1 MTVTQKNTYVGK
13 SITHESAHLHVSGK
27 ANYVDDIPEIE
38 GTLYAGLGLAEIA
51 HGKIINM
58 DLSAVWQ
65 AEGVVSVLTGTEL
78 LHNNCG
84 PVVADEPIIATD
96 TVSFFGQVIFVVVA
110 KTYQQ
115 AQQAS
120 RLAKVTYEALEPILT
135 IEQAIARQSWILPPV
150 QITAGDANAKLAVAP
165 YRLQGIAQVG
175 GQEHFYLEGQIC
187 YAYPKEEDMLQVLCS
202 TQHPTEMQLL
212 ISEAVG
218 YGMHQV
224 SVEVRRMGGG
234 FGGKESQSAQWA
246 CITAI
251 LSVKLKRPVKL
262 RLDRDTDMIV
272 TGKRHGFAYQ
282 WDVGFDEQGMI
293 LGLYIQLAS
302 NCGSSTDL
310 SGPVNDRAICHVDN
324 GYYLDAV
331 TIDSLRCKTNTVS
344 NTAFRGFGGP
354 QGMFPIE
361 YIMDDIGYALDIDPL
376 IIRQRNFYT
385 AMSEQAGIDFS
396 AENIDEIA
404 PRSKTPYG
412 TYVKDNI
419 LPDLVS
425 KLAEHC
431 DYFTRRETIKSF
443 NEQSPIIKKG
453 LALTPVKFGISFNA
467 TLFNQAGALV
477 HIYTDGT
484 ILVNHGGTEMGQ
496 GLYSKIR
503 QIVADEFSLDLSKIR
518 LSATDTAKVPNTSA
532 TAASS
537 GTDLNGKAAQA
548 ACINIRNRLQ
558 TFAAELANTKPSQVQ
573 FKDGYIYASGQSW
586 QFAEFIKLAYQ
597 ARIQLWDSGFY
608 KTPDIHW
615 NPVLRYGR
623 PFFYFAYG
631 AAASEVAIDTLTG
644 ESKVLRVDIL
654 HDVGNSINP
663 AIDIGQIEGGFIQ
676 GMGWLTSE
684 ELYWVPEGRKQGH
697 LFTHAPSTY
706 KIPTATDMPKIFNVN
721 LYDNQNLE
729 NTIHRSKAV
738 GEPPFMLALS
748 VFSALRDAVSASI
761 TTPILQNGIKVK
773 PFLSAPATPEAI
785 LQAIVNAKQLVNSQT
800 QLSNQSSKVYTNQY
814 DKWMDRQACIMAHT
828 E

>member
-1 MTVTQKNTYVGK
+1 MNEMTVTQKNTYVGK

-27 ANYVDDIPEIE
+27 ANYVDDIPEVE

-761 TTPILQNGIKVK
+761 TTPILQNGIKAK

-800 QLSNQSSKVYTNQY
+800 HLSNQ
-814 DKWMDRQACIMAHT
+814 
-828 E
+828 

>member
-1 MTVTQKNTYVGK
+1 MTVTQKNTYVGR

-96 TVSFFGQVIFVVVA
+96 MVSFFGQVIFVVVA

-115 AQQAS
+115 AQQAR

-496 GLYSKIR
+496 GLYSKIH

-800 QLSNQSSKVYTNQY
+800 HLSNQ
-814 DKWMDRQACIMAHT
+814 
-828 E
+828 

>member
-1 MTVTQKNTYVGK
+1 MNEMTVTQKNTYVGK

-27 ANYVDDIPEIE
+27 ANYVDDIPEVE

-65 AEGVVSVLTGTEL
+65 AEGVVSVLTGAEL

-120 RLAKVTYEALEPILT
+120 RLAKVVYEALEPILT

-165 YRLQGIAQVG
+165 YRLQGMAQVG

-503 QIVADEFSLDLSKIR
+503 QIVAHEFSLDLSKIR

-800 QLSNQSSKVYTNQY
+800 HLSNQ
-814 DKWMDRQACIMAHT
+814 
-828 E
+828 

>member
-27 ANYVDDIPEIE
+27 ANYVDDIPEVE

-65 AEGVVSVLTGTEL
+65 AEGVVSVLTGIEL

-165 YRLQGIAQVG
+165 YRLQGMAQVG

-453 LALTPVKFGISFNA
+453 FALTPVKFGISFNA

-503 QIVADEFSLDLSKIR
+503 QIVAHEFSLDLSKIR

-548 ACINIRNRLQ
+548 ACINIRNRLK
-558 TFAAELANTKPSQVQ
+558 TFAAELANTKPNQVQ

-800 QLSNQSSKVYTNQY
+800 HLSNQ
-814 DKWMDRQACIMAHT
+814 
-828 E
+828 

>member
-1 MTVTQKNTYVGK
+1 MNDMKVTQKNTYVGK

-27 ANYVDDIPEIE
+27 ANYVDDIPEVE

-51 HGKIINM
+51 HGKIVNM

-150 QITAGDANAKLAVAP
+150 QLTAGNANAKLAVAP
-165 YRLQGIAQVG
+165 YRLQGMAQVG

-503 QIVADEFSLDLSKIR
+503 QIVAHEFSLDLSKIR

-748 VFSALRDAVSASI
+748 VFSALREAVSANI

-800 QLSNQSSKVYTNQY
+800 HLSNLSNQ
-814 DKWMDRQACIMAHT
+814 
-828 E
+828 

>member
-27 ANYVDDIPEIE
+27 ANYVDDIPEVE

-65 AEGVVSVLTGTEL
+65 AEGVVTVLTGTEL

-165 YRLQGIAQVG
+165 YRLQGMAQVG

-503 QIVADEFSLDLSKIR
+503 QIVAHEFSLDLSKIR

-800 QLSNQSSKVYTNQY
+800 HLSNLSNQ
-814 DKWMDRQACIMAHT
+814 
-828 E
+828 

>member
-27 ANYVDDIPEIE
+27 ANYVDDIPEVE

-65 AEGVVSVLTGTEL
+65 AEGVVSVLTGIEL

-165 YRLQGIAQVG
+165 YRLQGMAQVG

-548 ACINIRNRLQ
+548 ACINIRNRLK

-748 VFSALRDAVSASI
+748 VFSALRDAVSANI

-800 QLSNQSSKVYTNQY
+800 HLSNQ
-814 DKWMDRQACIMAHT
+814 
-828 E
+828 

>member
-1 MTVTQKNTYVGK
+1 MNDMTVTQKNTYVGK

-27 ANYVDDIPEIE
+27 ANYVDDIPEVE

-150 QITAGDANAKLAVAP
+150 QLTAGDANAKLAVAP
-165 YRLQGIAQVG
+165 YRLQGMAQVG

-800 QLSNQSSKVYTNQY
+800 HLSNQ
-814 DKWMDRQACIMAHT
+814 
-828 E
+828 

>member
-27 ANYVDDIPEIE
+27 ANYVDDIPEVE

-65 AEGVVSVLTGTEL
+65 AEGVVSVLTGAEL

-165 YRLQGIAQVG
+165 YRLQGMAQVG

-503 QIVADEFSLDLSKIR
+503 QIVAHEFSLDLSKIR

-800 QLSNQSSKVYTNQY
+800 HLSNQ
-814 DKWMDRQACIMAHT
+814 
-828 E
+828 

>member
-1 MTVTQKNTYVGK
+1 MNEMTVTQKNTYVGK

-27 ANYVDDIPEIE
+27 ANYVDDIPEVE

-65 AEGVVSVLTGTEL
+65 AEGVVSVLTGIEL

-165 YRLQGIAQVG
+165 YRLQGMAQVG

-503 QIVADEFSLDLSKIR
+503 QIVAHEFSLDLSKIR

-748 VFSALRDAVSASI
+748 VFSALRDAVSANI

-800 QLSNQSSKVYTNQY
+800 HLSNQ
-814 DKWMDRQACIMAHT
+814 
-828 E
+828 

>member
-1 MTVTQKNTYVGK
+1 M
-13 SITHESAHLHVSGK
+13 
-27 ANYVDDIPEIE
+27 
-38 GTLYAGLGLAEIA
+38 
-51 HGKIINM
+51 
-58 DLSAVWQ
+58 
-65 AEGVVSVLTGTEL
+65 
-78 LHNNCG
+78 
-84 PVVADEPIIATD
+84 VADEPIIATD

-354 QGMFPIE
+354 QGM
-361 YIMDDIGYALDIDPL
+361 
-376 IIRQRNFYT
+376 
-385 AMSEQAGIDFS
+385 
-396 AENIDEIA
+396 
-404 PRSKTPYG
+404 
-412 TYVKDNI
+412 
-419 LPDLVS
+419 
-425 KLAEHC
+425 
-431 DYFTRRETIKSF
+431 
-443 NEQSPIIKKG
+443 
-453 LALTPVKFGISFNA
+453 
-467 TLFNQAGALV
+467 
-477 HIYTDGT
+477 
-484 ILVNHGGTEMGQ
+484 
-496 GLYSKIR
+496 
-503 QIVADEFSLDLSKIR
+503 
-518 LSATDTAKVPNTSA
+518 
-532 TAASS
+532 
-537 GTDLNGKAAQA
+537 
-548 ACINIRNRLQ
+548 
-558 TFAAELANTKPSQVQ
+558 
-573 FKDGYIYASGQSW
+573 
-586 QFAEFIKLAYQ
+586 
-597 ARIQLWDSGFY
+597 
-608 KTPDIHW
+608 
-615 NPVLRYGR
+615 
-623 PFFYFAYG
+623 
-631 AAASEVAIDTLTG
+631 
-644 ESKVLRVDIL
+644 
-654 HDVGNSINP
+654 
-663 AIDIGQIEGGFIQ
+663 
-676 GMGWLTSE
+676 
-684 ELYWVPEGRKQGH
+684 
-697 LFTHAPSTY
+697 
-706 KIPTATDMPKIFNVN
+706 
-721 LYDNQNLE
+721 
-729 NTIHRSKAV
+729 
-738 GEPPFMLALS
+738 
-748 VFSALRDAVSASI
+748 
-761 TTPILQNGIKVK
+761 
-773 PFLSAPATPEAI
+773 
-785 LQAIVNAKQLVNSQT
+785 
-800 QLSNQSSKVYTNQY
+800 
-814 DKWMDRQACIMAHT
+814 
-828 E
+828 

>member
-1 MTVTQKNTYVGK
+1 MNEMTVTQKNTYVGK

-27 ANYVDDIPEIE
+27 ANYVDDIPEVE

-165 YRLQGIAQVG
+165 YRLQGMAQVG

-503 QIVADEFSLDLSKIR
+503 QIVAHEFSLDLSKIR

-548 ACINIRNRLQ
+548 ACINIRNRLK
-558 TFAAELANTKPSQVQ
+558 TFAAELANTKPNQVQ

-800 QLSNQSSKVYTNQY
+800 HLSNQ
-814 DKWMDRQACIMAHT
+814 
-828 E
+828 

>member
-1 MTVTQKNTYVGK
+1 MNEMTVTQKNTYVGR

-96 TVSFFGQVIFVVVA
+96 MISFFGQVIFVVVA

-165 YRLQGIAQVG
+165 YRLQGMAQVG

-425 KLAEHC
+425 KLAEYC

-503 QIVADEFSLDLSKIR
+503 QIVAHEFSLDLSKIR

-573 FKDGYIYASGQSW
+573 FKDGYLCKWTI
-586 QFAEFIKLAYQ
+586 LA
-597 ARIQLWDSGFY
+597 I
-608 KTPDIHW
+608 
-615 NPVLRYGR
+615 
-623 PFFYFAYG
+623 
-631 AAASEVAIDTLTG
+631 
-644 ESKVLRVDIL
+644 
-654 HDVGNSINP
+654 
-663 AIDIGQIEGGFIQ
+663 
-676 GMGWLTSE
+676 
-684 ELYWVPEGRKQGH
+684 
-697 LFTHAPSTY
+697 
-706 KIPTATDMPKIFNVN
+706 
-721 LYDNQNLE
+721 
-729 NTIHRSKAV
+729 
-738 GEPPFMLALS
+738 
-748 VFSALRDAVSASI
+748 
-761 TTPILQNGIKVK
+761 
-773 PFLSAPATPEAI
+773 
-785 LQAIVNAKQLVNSQT
+785 
-800 QLSNQSSKVYTNQY
+800 
-814 DKWMDRQACIMAHT
+814 C
-828 E
+828 

>member
-1 MTVTQKNTYVGK
+1 MNEMTVTQKNTYVGK

-27 ANYVDDIPEIE
+27 ANYVDDIPEVE

-165 YRLQGIAQVG
+165 YRLQGMAQVG

-503 QIVADEFSLDLSKIR
+503 QIVAHEFSLDLSKIR

-548 ACINIRNRLQ
+548 ACINIRNRLK
-558 TFAAELANTKPSQVQ
+558 TFAAELANTKPNQVQ

-721 LYDNQNLE
+721 LYGNQNLE

-800 QLSNQSSKVYTNQY
+800 HLSNQ
-814 DKWMDRQACIMAHT
+814 
-828 E
+828 

>member
-1 MTVTQKNTYVGK
+1 MNEMTVTQKNTYVGK

-27 ANYVDDIPEIE
+27 ANYVDDIPEVE

-65 AEGVVSVLTGTEL
+65 AEGVVSVLTGSEL

-150 QITAGDANAKLAVAP
+150 QLTAGDANAKLAVAP
-165 YRLQGIAQVG
+165 YRLQGMAQVG

-396 AENIDEIA
+396 AENVDEIA
-404 PRSKTPYG
+404 PRSRTPYG

-431 DYFTRRETIKSF
+431 DYFTRRETIKTF

-800 QLSNQSSKVYTNQY
+800 HLSNQ
-814 DKWMDRQACIMAHT
+814 
-828 E
+828 

>member
-27 ANYVDDIPEIE
+27 ANYVDDIPEVE

-65 AEGVVSVLTGTEL
+65 AEGVVTVLTGTEL

-165 YRLQGIAQVG
+165 YRLQGMAQVG

-800 QLSNQSSKVYTNQY
+800 HLSNQSSKVYINQY
-814 DKWMDRQACIMAHT
+814 DK
-828 E
+828 

>member
-1 MTVTQKNTYVGK
+1 MNDMTVTQKNTYVGK

-27 ANYVDDIPEIE
+27 ANYVDDIPEVE

-51 HGKIINM
+51 NGKIINM

-65 AEGVVSVLTGTEL
+65 AEGVVTVLTGIEL

-120 RLAKVTYEALEPILT
+120 RLAKVAYEALEPILT

-165 YRLQGIAQVG
+165 YRLQGMAQVG

-503 QIVADEFSLDLSKIR
+503 QIVAHEFSLDLSKIR

-548 ACINIRNRLQ
+548 ACINIRNRLK
-558 TFAAELANTKPSQVQ
+558 TFAAELANTKPNQVQ

-721 LYDNQNLE
+721 LYGNQNLE

-748 VFSALRDAVSASI
+748 VFSALREAVSANI

-800 QLSNQSSKVYTNQY
+800 HLSNLSNQ
-814 DKWMDRQACIMAHT
+814 
-828 E
+828 

>member
-1 MTVTQKNTYVGK
+1 MNEMTVTQKNTYVGK

-165 YRLQGIAQVG
+165 YRLQGMAQVG

-800 QLSNQSSKVYTNQY
+800 HLSNQ
-814 DKWMDRQACIMAHT
+814 
-828 E
+828 

>member
-1 MTVTQKNTYVGK
+1 MNDMTVTQKNTYVGK

-27 ANYVDDIPEIE
+27 ANYVDDIPEVE

-51 HGKIINM
+51 NGKIINM

-65 AEGVVSVLTGTEL
+65 AEGVVTVLTGTEL

-150 QITAGDANAKLAVAP
+150 QLTAGDANAKLAVAP
-165 YRLQGIAQVG
+165 YRLQGMAQVG

-404 PRSKTPYG
+404 PRSRTPYG

-748 VFSALRDAVSASI
+748 VFSALRDAVSANI

-800 QLSNQSSKVYTNQY
+800 HLSNQ
-814 DKWMDRQACIMAHT
+814 
-828 E
+828 

>member
-1 MTVTQKNTYVGK
+1 MNEMTVTQKNTYVGK

-27 ANYVDDIPEIE
+27 ANYVDDIPEVE

-165 YRLQGIAQVG
+165 YRLQGMAQVG

-748 VFSALRDAVSASI
+748 VFSALREAVSANI

-800 QLSNQSSKVYTNQY
+800 HLSNQ
-814 DKWMDRQACIMAHT
+814 
-828 E
+828 

>member
-1 MTVTQKNTYVGK
+1 MNEMTVTQKNTYVGK

-27 ANYVDDIPEIE
+27 ANYVDDIPEVE

-65 AEGVVSVLTGTEL
+65 AEGVVTVLTGTEL

-150 QITAGDANAKLAVAP
+150 QLTAGDANAKLAVAP
-165 YRLQGIAQVG
+165 YRLQGMAQVG

-331 TIDSLRCKTNTVS
+331 TINSLRCKTNTVS

-503 QIVADEFSLDLSKIR
+503 QIVAHEFSLDLSKIR

-548 ACINIRNRLQ
+548 ACINIRNRLK
-558 TFAAELANTKPSQVQ
+558 TFAAELANTKPNQVQ

-748 VFSALRDAVSASI
+748 VFSALRDAVSANI

-800 QLSNQSSKVYTNQY
+800 HLSNQ
-814 DKWMDRQACIMAHT
+814 
-828 E
+828 

>member
-1 MTVTQKNTYVGK
+1 MNEMTVTQKNTYVGK

-27 ANYVDDIPEIE
+27 ANYVDDIPEVE

-165 YRLQGIAQVG
+165 YRLQGMAQVG

-503 QIVADEFSLDLSKIR
+503 QIVAHEFSLDLSKIR

-721 LYDNQNLE
+721 LYGNQNLE

-800 QLSNQSSKVYTNQY
+800 HLSNQ
-814 DKWMDRQACIMAHT
+814 
-828 E
+828 

>member
-1 MTVTQKNTYVGK
+1 MTVTKKNTYVGK

-27 ANYVDDIPEIE
+27 ANYVDDIPEVE

-65 AEGVVSVLTGTEL
+65 AEGVVTVLTGAEL

-96 TVSFFGQVIFVVVA
+96 MVSFFGQVIFVVVA

-150 QITAGDANAKLAVAP
+150 QLTAGDANAKLAVAP
-165 YRLQGIAQVG
+165 YRLQGMAQVG

-800 QLSNQSSKVYTNQY
+800 HLSNQ
-814 DKWMDRQACIMAHT
+814 
-828 E
+828 

>member
-1 MTVTQKNTYVGK
+1 MNEMTVTQKNTYVGK

-27 ANYVDDIPEIE
+27 ANYVDDIPEVE

-165 YRLQGIAQVG
+165 YRLQGMAQVG

-404 PRSKTPYG
+404 PRSRTPYG

-503 QIVADEFSLDLSKIR
+503 QIVAHEFSLDLSKIR

-548 ACINIRNRLQ
+548 ACINIRNRLK
-558 TFAAELANTKPSQVQ
+558 TFAAELANTKPNQVQ

-748 VFSALRDAVSASI
+748 VFSALREAVSANI

-800 QLSNQSSKVYTNQY
+800 HLSNQ
-814 DKWMDRQACIMAHT
+814 
-828 E
+828 

>member
-1 MTVTQKNTYVGK
+1 MNEMTVTQKNTYVGK

-27 ANYVDDIPEIE
+27 ANYVDDIPEVE

-150 QITAGDANAKLAVAP
+150 QLTAGDANAKLAVAP
-165 YRLQGIAQVG
+165 YRLQGMAQVG

-503 QIVADEFSLDLSKIR
+503 QIVAHEFSLDLSKIR

-586 QFAEFIKLAYQ
+586 QFAEFIKFAYQ

-748 VFSALRDAVSASI
+748 VFSALRDAVSANI

-800 QLSNQSSKVYTNQY
+800 HLSNLSNQ
-814 DKWMDRQACIMAHT
+814 
-828 E
+828 

>member
-1 MTVTQKNTYVGK
+1 MNEMTVTQKNTYVGK

-27 ANYVDDIPEIE
+27 ANYVDDIPEVE

-65 AEGVVSVLTGTEL
+65 AEGVVSVLTGIEL

-165 YRLQGIAQVG
+165 YRLQGMAQVG

-503 QIVADEFSLDLSKIR
+503 QIVAHEFSLDLSKIR

-748 VFSALRDAVSASI
+748 VFSALRDAVSANI

-814 DKWMDRQACIMAHT
+814 DK
-828 E
+828 

>member
-1 MTVTQKNTYVGK
+1 MNDMTVTQKNTYVGK

-27 ANYVDDIPEIE
+27 ANYVDDIPEVE

-65 AEGVVSVLTGTEL
+65 AEGVVSVLTGIEL

-165 YRLQGIAQVG
+165 YRLQGMAQVG

-503 QIVADEFSLDLSKIR
+503 QIVAHEFSLDLSKIR

-548 ACINIRNRLQ
+548 ACINIRNRLK
-558 TFAAELANTKPSQVQ
+558 TFAAELANTKPNQVQ

-721 LYDNQNLE
+721 LYGNQNLE

-800 QLSNQSSKVYTNQY
+800 HLSNQ
-814 DKWMDRQACIMAHT
+814 
-828 E
+828 

>member
-1 MTVTQKNTYVGK
+1 MNDMTVTQKNTYVGK

-27 ANYVDDIPEIE
+27 ANYVDDIPEVE

-51 HGKIINM
+51 NGKIINM

-65 AEGVVSVLTGTEL
+65 AEGVVTVLTGTEL

-150 QITAGDANAKLAVAP
+150 QLTAGDANAKLAVAP
-165 YRLQGIAQVG
+165 YRLQGMAQVG

-453 LALTPVKFGISFNA
+453 FALTPVKFGISFNA

-503 QIVADEFSLDLSKIR
+503 QIVAHEFSLDLSKIR

-800 QLSNQSSKVYTNQY
+800 HLSNQ
-814 DKWMDRQACIMAHT
+814 
-828 E
+828 

>member
-1 MTVTQKNTYVGK
+1 MNEMTVTQKNTYVGK

-27 ANYVDDIPEIE
+27 ANYVDDIPEVE

-51 HGKIINM
+51 NGKIINM

-65 AEGVVSVLTGTEL
+65 AEGVVSVLTGIEL

-165 YRLQGIAQVG
+165 YRLQGMAQVG

-503 QIVADEFSLDLSKIR
+503 QIVAHEFSLDLSKIR

-548 ACINIRNRLQ
+548 ACINIRNRLK

-800 QLSNQSSKVYTNQY
+800 HLSNQ
-814 DKWMDRQACIMAHT
+814 
-828 E
+828 

>member
-1 MTVTQKNTYVGK
+1 MNEMTVTQKNTYVGK

-27 ANYVDDIPEIE
+27 ANYVDDIPEVE

-51 HGKIINM
+51 NGKIINM

-65 AEGVVSVLTGTEL
+65 AEGVVTVLTGTEL

-150 QITAGDANAKLAVAP
+150 QLTAGDANAKLAVAP
-165 YRLQGIAQVG
+165 YRLQGMAQVG

-404 PRSKTPYG
+404 PRSRTPYG

-748 VFSALRDAVSASI
+748 VFSALRDAVSANI

-800 QLSNQSSKVYTNQY
+800 HLSNQ
-814 DKWMDRQACIMAHT
+814 
-828 E
+828 

>member
-27 ANYVDDIPEIE
+27 ANYVDDIPEVE

-65 AEGVVSVLTGTEL
+65 AEGVVSVLTGIEL

-165 YRLQGIAQVG
+165 YRLQGMAQVG

-503 QIVADEFSLDLSKIR
+503 QIVAHEFSLDLSKIR

-548 ACINIRNRLQ
+548 ACINIRNRLK
-558 TFAAELANTKPSQVQ
+558 TFAAELANTKPNQVQ

-748 VFSALRDAVSASI
+748 VFSALRDAVSTSI

-800 QLSNQSSKVYTNQY
+800 HLSNQ
-814 DKWMDRQACIMAHT
+814 
-828 E
+828 

>member
-1 MTVTQKNTYVGK
+1 MNDMTVTQKNTYVGK

-27 ANYVDDIPEIE
+27 ANYVDDIPEVE

-65 AEGVVSVLTGTEL
+65 AEGVVTVLTGAEL

-503 QIVADEFSLDLSKIR
+503 QIVAHEFSLDLSKIR

-800 QLSNQSSKVYTNQY
+800 HLSNQ
-814 DKWMDRQACIMAHT
+814 
-828 E
+828 

>member
-1 MTVTQKNTYVGK
+1 MNDMTVTQKNTYVGK

-27 ANYVDDIPEIE
+27 ANYVDDIPEVE

-65 AEGVVSVLTGTEL
+65 AEGVVSVLTGAEL

-120 RLAKVTYEALEPILT
+120 RLAKVAYEALEPILT

-150 QITAGDANAKLAVAP
+150 QLTAGDANAKLAVAP
-165 YRLQGIAQVG
+165 YRLQGMAQVG

-404 PRSKTPYG
+404 PRSRTPYG

-800 QLSNQSSKVYTNQY
+800 HLSNQ
-814 DKWMDRQACIMAHT
+814 
-828 E
+828 

>member
-27 ANYVDDIPEIE
+27 ANYVDDIPEVE

-65 AEGVVSVLTGTEL
+65 AEGVVSVLTGIEL

-165 YRLQGIAQVG
+165 YRLQGMAQVG

-503 QIVADEFSLDLSKIR
+503 QIVAHEFSLDLSKIR

-748 VFSALRDAVSASI
+748 VFSALRDAVSANI

-800 QLSNQSSKVYTNQY
+800 HLSNQ
-814 DKWMDRQACIMAHT
+814 
-828 E
+828 

>member
-1 MTVTQKNTYVGK
+1 MNEMTVTQKNTYVGK

-27 ANYVDDIPEIE
+27 ANYVDDIPEVE

-65 AEGVVSVLTGTEL
+65 AEGVVSVLTGIEL

-150 QITAGDANAKLAVAP
+150 QLTAGDANAKLAVAP
-165 YRLQGIAQVG
+165 YRLQGMAQVG

-800 QLSNQSSKVYTNQY
+800 HLSNQ
-814 DKWMDRQACIMAHT
+814 
-828 E
+828 

>member
-1 MTVTQKNTYVGK
+1 MNEMTVTQKNTYVGK

-27 ANYVDDIPEIE
+27 ANYVDDIPEVE

-65 AEGVVSVLTGTEL
+65 AEGVVSVLTGIEL

-150 QITAGDANAKLAVAP
+150 QLTAGDANAKLAVAP
-165 YRLQGIAQVG
+165 YRLQGMAQVG

-503 QIVADEFSLDLSKIR
+503 QIVAHEFSLDLSKIR

-558 TFAAELANTKPSQVQ
+558 TFAAELANTKPNQVQ

-748 VFSALRDAVSASI
+748 VFSALREAVSANI

-800 QLSNQSSKVYTNQY
+800 HLSNLSNQ
-814 DKWMDRQACIMAHT
+814 
-828 E
+828 

>member
-27 ANYVDDIPEIE
+27 ANYVDDIPEVE

-65 AEGVVSVLTGTEL
+65 AEGVVSVLTGIEL

-165 YRLQGIAQVG
+165 YRLQGMAQVG

-548 ACINIRNRLQ
+548 ACINIRNRLK
-558 TFAAELANTKPSQVQ
+558 TFAAELANTKPNQVQ

-748 VFSALRDAVSASI
+748 VFSALRDAVSANI

-800 QLSNQSSKVYTNQY
+800 HLSNLSNQ
-814 DKWMDRQACIMAHT
+814 
-828 E
+828 

>member
-1 MTVTQKNTYVGK
+1 MNDMTVTQKNTYVGK

-27 ANYVDDIPEIE
+27 ANYVDDIAEVE

-150 QITAGDANAKLAVAP
+150 QLTAGDANAKLAVAP
-165 YRLQGIAQVG
+165 YRLQGMAQVG

-361 YIMDDIGYALDIDPL
+361 YLMDDIGYALDIDPL

-404 PRSKTPYG
+404 PRSRTPYG

-503 QIVADEFSLDLSKIR
+503 QIVAHEFSLDLSKIR

-748 VFSALRDAVSASI
+748 VFSALRDAVSANI

-800 QLSNQSSKVYTNQY
+800 HLSNQ
-814 DKWMDRQACIMAHT
+814 
-828 E
+828 

>member
-1 MTVTQKNTYVGK
+1 MNEMTVTQKNTYVGK

-27 ANYVDDIPEIE
+27 ANYVDDIPEVE

-96 TVSFFGQVIFVVVA
+96 MVSFFGQVIFVVVA

-165 YRLQGIAQVG
+165 YRLQGMAQVG

-453 LALTPVKFGISFNA
+453 FALTPVKFGISFNA

-503 QIVADEFSLDLSKIR
+503 QIVAHEFSLDLSKIR

-548 ACINIRNRLQ
+548 ACINIRNRLK
-558 TFAAELANTKPSQVQ
+558 TFAAELANTKPNQVQ

-748 VFSALRDAVSASI
+748 VFFALRDAVSASI

-800 QLSNQSSKVYTNQY
+800 HLSNQ
-814 DKWMDRQACIMAHT
+814 
-828 E
+828 

>member
-1 MTVTQKNTYVGK
+1 MNEMTVTQKNTYVGK

-27 ANYVDDIPEIE
+27 ANYVDDIPEVE

-65 AEGVVSVLTGTEL
+65 AEGVVSVLTGIEL

-150 QITAGDANAKLAVAP
+150 QLTAGDANAKLAVAP
-165 YRLQGIAQVG
+165 YRLQGMAQVG

-503 QIVADEFSLDLSKIR
+503 QIVAHEFSLDLSKIR

-548 ACINIRNRLQ
+548 ACINIRNRLK
-558 TFAAELANTKPSQVQ
+558 TFAAELANTKPNQVQ

-748 VFSALRDAVSASI
+748 VFSALRDAVSANI

-800 QLSNQSSKVYTNQY
+800 HLSNQ
-814 DKWMDRQACIMAHT
+814 
-828 E
+828 